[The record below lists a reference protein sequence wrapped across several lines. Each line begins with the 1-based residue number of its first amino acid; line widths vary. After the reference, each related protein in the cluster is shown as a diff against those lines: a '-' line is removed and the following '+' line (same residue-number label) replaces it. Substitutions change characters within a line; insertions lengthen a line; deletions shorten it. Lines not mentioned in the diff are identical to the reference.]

1 MNTENFF
8 NCDGGR
14 ETNPH
19 NYVSRKADRKLL
31 DYCLNFKL
39 RNPVCFL
46 LAPRQMGKT
55 SLMYQIISQIQN
67 KNIITISMNVH
78 LWDYIDEEGLF
89 KTLLFRIVKGV
100 PQLKNIENEITESWN
115 KYQGIIFS
123 ERFLH
128 ILSENISPILKNKK
142 IIIFID
148 EVQSLVRLK
157 LQEQFI
163 RFLKAFAEFNNEIRN
178 KLNFV
183 LIGVAKP
190 SEFTLKADTRF
201 TGKQI
206 ELEGLSGECLP
217 LQEGLKAVTT
227 EPSQVIKRVLF
238 WTGGQPFLTQ
248 YMCYLLVDDYFYISQ
263 DFEKAVDGFI
273 QDKYIKVWKSK
284 DKQSHLTGIENYFVK
299 FDDSQ
304 IDRQLQ
310 LLNYYYLILINGP
323 QKWEGKNVLQED
335 LLMSGLVVKAIE
347 NNQYLL
353 KIANPIYENIFNAE
367 WTDEIRKRLNVG
379 SVTNANKS
387 AETELNILEL
397 DNFGVI
403 NKCFIILQQGLK
415 PFVKER
421 MDKYLGDNWGN
432 HREVRMIIR
441 PPDDESPI
449 TIIDYKKLLTLII
462 NYWKIVFT
470 NVLNNRDKCEIE
482 ALLQFGDREKKQ
494 RANFQDDFT
503 VKVLNTIAYL
513 LSTTGHQSQVETIDE
528 LMMNKYPK
536 NADYFLKKDR
546 KNTLGYI
553 QYEQQEKN
561 MVAVAPTLT
570 KQKLN
575 HNQRTFNNMDRASRI
590 TGIIRQRNPRGTKVQ
605 KLIDKL
611 NSLLSELENME
622 TVCSRF
628 VTTINDASVTTNL
641 SALFQLFVGIKR
653 KIQAVKQTL
662 TKLYKRFSREN
673 LTIAFVGSAG
683 QGKSRFIQALTGLT
697 KKEVPDGTMHNCTG
711 VKVIIA
717 HSADNQTRGEV
728 YLHTPE
734 SFLQENI
741 APYYPVLNL
750 GNAPTTLDEFINNP
764 LPELKKSNSSAKAKA
779 YYEYLEKCKNH
790 YSEYQDLLQES
801 SPKPISKDEIRKYV
815 AQTDENNNKT
825 NFSYLAV
832 KEVKIYCQF
841 PHGDVGQIALID
853 LPGLGDTVL
862 GDRETLRRSLGQDVD
877 FALFVNMP
885 KGRVL
890 QEEDYELFDTA
901 NEALPE
907 LPIEKWS
914 FFILNE
920 VKNPPPGLG
929 IKDNGQVCEET
940 KRRIDNEQ
948 RIQVAQCMIAD
959 CANANEASNVLSE
972 VLNYL
977 ETHILELDAQ
987 YGAIAN
993 QSIEQLEQEIKTFLE
1008 KARQP
1013 FRVAPKYKN
1022 ENILFFEL
1030 ADKLTRKISKNLQ
1043 KLIQEIRPE
1052 TLIVEENQ
1060 KDTEFFQTATRNI
1073 IKKCLEDTGV
1083 HSPEKIDEIR
1093 FEMGAGT
1100 GWISVLE
1107 RCIDELRTYISKK
1120 FNSFDSGFEKYVE
1133 QVKKQ
1138 IADALTDTELGN
1150 ITTAREVDFLE
1161 FMTREIPEDLPIL
1174 KEAFEKLVSFQMT
1187 YEYHLEHLI
1196 LQALEEELN
1205 PNAGDVF
1212 NPVGKS
1218 DEENIQ
1224 IIHKILVV
1232 KHRNTVSKCRQ
1243 ALEKL
1248 EGMPSIIVYGRAN
1261 RFVDE
1266 VIRSEGIRN
1275 DWLVL
1280 LQEWSSQVFPD
1291 HLGKRISQEKQEW
1304 ENSIQ
1309 KAASL
1314 STLEKV

>member
-8 NCDGGR
+8 NCDGGW
-14 ETNPH
+14 EANPRS
-19 NYVSRKADRKLL
+19 YVSRKADQELL
-31 DYCLNFKL
+31 DYCLNSQL
-39 RNPVCFL
+39 NNPVCFL

-55 SLMYQIISQIQN
+55 TLMKHIISQLEEEEKIA
-67 KNIITISMNVH
+67 TISINTH
-78 LWDYIDEEGLF
+78 LWNYIDEKELF
-89 KTLLFRIVKGV
+89 GTLLFKIVTGV
-100 PQLKNIENEITESWN
+100 TELKIIENDIAKDWKNHQEIVC
-115 KYQGIIFS
+115 S

-128 ILSENISPILKNKK
+128 ICSTKILSRLKHKK

-157 LQEQFI
+157 LQDKFI
-163 RFLKAFAEFNNEIRN
+163 GFLKVFNELNSEIRN

-190 SEFTLKADTRF
+190 SEFTLNADIRF

-217 LQEGLKAVTT
+217 LQEGLKTITT
-227 EPSQVIKRVLF
+227 EPSKVIKRVLY

-248 YMCYLLVDDYFYISQ
+248 YICYLLLDDYFYISQ
-263 DFEKAVDGFI
+263 DFEREVDNFL
-273 QDKYIKVWKSK
+273 QDKYIKVWRSK

-299 FDDSQ
+299 FDDTQ
-304 IDRQLQ
+304 IDRKLK
-310 LLNYYYLILINGP
+310 LLNYYYLILMNGT
-323 QKWEGKNVLQED
+323 QNLKSKNALQED
-335 LLMSGLVVKAIE
+335 LLISGLVVKVIE
-347 NNQYLL
+347 NNQDLL

-367 WTDEIRKRLNVG
+367 WTDEIRKRLSAG
-379 SVTNANKS
+379 SVTNPNKS

-397 DNFGVI
+397 DNFDVI
-403 NKCFIILQQGLK
+403 NKCFTILQQKLEI
-415 PFVKER
+415 FVKQR

-441 PPDDESPI
+441 PPDDESLI
-449 TIIDYKKLLTLII
+449 TIIDYKKLLTIII
-462 NYWKIVFT
+462 NYWEIVFT
-470 NVLNNRDKCEIE
+470 NVFNNRDKCETE
-482 ALLQFGDREKKQ
+482 ALLQFCNCEEKQ
-494 RANFQDDFT
+494 RADFDDDFT

-513 LSTTGHQSQVETIDE
+513 LSTTGHKSQVEIIDE

-536 NADYFLKKDR
+536 NANCFLVNNQE
-546 KNTLGYI
+546 NTLGYI
-553 QYEQQEKN
+553 KYQQQEKN

-575 HNQRTFNNMDRASRI
+575 HDQRTFNNMDRASRI
-590 TGIIRQRNPRGTKVQ
+590 TDILNQRHPRGTKVQ
-605 KLIDKL
+605 IQIDKL
-611 NSLLSELENME
+611 NSLLSQLENMQAI
-622 TVCSRF
+622 CSGF
-628 VTTINDASVTTNL
+628 VTTINDASITTKL
-641 SALFQLFVGIKR
+641 SELLQFFAGIKS
-653 KIQAVKQTL
+653 KIQEFQKTL
-662 TKLYKRFSREN
+662 TRLYTRFSREN

-683 QGKSRFIQALTGLT
+683 QGKSRFIQTLTGLT
-697 KKEVPDGTMHNCTG
+697 KTEVPDGTMHNCTG

-717 HSADNQTRGEV
+717 HSPNNQTRGEV
-728 YLHTPE
+728 YLHTAE
-734 SFLQENI
+734 SFLKENI
-741 APYYPVLNL
+741 APYYLVLHL
-750 GNAPTTLDEFINNP
+750 GHTPTTLNEFINNP
-764 LPELKKSNSSAKAKA
+764 LPELRDPSAKGKA

-790 YSEYQDLLQES
+790 YSEYHNLLQES
-801 SPKPISKDEIRKYV
+801 SPKLIGKDEIRKYV
-815 AQTDENNNKT
+815 AQTDENNARN

-877 FALFVNMP
+877 FALFVYMP
-885 KGRVL
+885 KVRIL
-890 QEEDYELFDTA
+890 QESDYELFDTA
-901 NEALPE
+901 NQALPE
-907 LPIEKWS
+907 LPIKQWS
-914 FFILNE
+914 FSILNE

-929 IKDNGQVCEET
+929 VADNRKVCEET
-940 KRRIDNEQ
+940 KNEIDNKQ
-948 RIQVAQCMIAD
+948 RIQVAKCMIAD
-959 CANANEASNVLSE
+959 CADPNEASNVLLE

-993 QSIEQLEQEIKTFLE
+993 KSIGQLEQEIKTFLE
-1008 KARQP
+1008 KARQA
-1013 FRVAPKYKN
+1013 FRVVPKHQN
-1022 ENILFFEL
+1022 ENILFYEL

-1043 KLIQEIRPE
+1043 KLIQEIRPQ
-1052 TLIVEENQ
+1052 TLTVEENQ
-1060 KDTEFFQTATRNI
+1060 KDAEFFQTATRNI

-1083 HSPEKIDEIR
+1083 HSPEKIDDIR
-1093 FEMGAGT
+1093 FEMRSGT

-1120 FNSFDSGFEKYVE
+1120 FNSFDSGFETYVE
-1133 QVKKQ
+1133 QVKNQ
-1138 IADALTDTELGN
+1138 IAEALTDTDLGN
-1150 ITTAREVDFLE
+1150 ITTARGIDFLE
-1161 FMTREIPEDLPIL
+1161 FMTRQIPEDLPTL
-1174 KEAFEKLVSFQMT
+1174 KEAFEKLVSFKMT

-1232 KHRNTVSKCRQ
+1232 KHRNTVSQCRQ

-1266 VIRSEGIRN
+1266 VIRSERIRN
-1275 DWLVL
+1275 DWLAL

-1291 HLGKRISQEKQEW
+1291 HFGKGISQEKQEW

-1309 KAASL
+1309 KAFSL
-1314 STLEKV
+1314 STLERI